1 MAATEATMKLLK
13 LFVTNNLGCVSFNLF
28 SILVFVILP
37 LQCVSGE
44 NDETYISNYDVD
56 ITSQPT
62 YEEILYKNIPKYSYS
77 KAIELNPRDKISK
90 NREKRQVRKNGGDE
104 VFRQLNIPQIDIPF
118 RDMATFVTEAEKS
131 INERLEVLEPKIYQS
146 SARQIPKSPE
156 WFMSASSKIKVIAK
170 NMSRVAL
177 IAEEATKYLAKRYG
191 LNKNEITFG
200 LPLADVRGTKL
211 STLCQIKVDFPCQP
225 GKYRAYNGYCNNVQN
240 PNWGVSNRRYLRYLP
255 PEYADGISV
264 PRQKK
269 DGSFL
274 KSPREIS
281 VAVHTDEDRPHPHLM
296 IISAVWGQFIQHDVS
311 HTPQMAG
318 YLGQRLKCCNV
329 KFEDFHPECYPI
341 KVSENDPF
349 YKEFDLQ
356 CQEYARSA
364 TASRTGCTLG
374 PREQI
379 NQVTSFIDGSTIY
392 GSSKS
397 EAEELRTFSKGQMK
411 IQRDPSG
418 DELLPADDNDLD
430 CRMHES
436 KKCFKAGDVRVNEH
450 PSIAALHTLWLRQ
463 HNRVARELT
472 DINPHWNDEQTYQ
485 ETRRIV
491 GAQIQHIT
499 YSEFLPVILGKEAMD
514 HYNLVPQPMGF
525 FNGYDINTNPGTANS
540 VSTAAFRFITSL
552 LPDII
557 QYYGG
562 NGRRVKTETFGESF
576 YKPDDLYQ
584 SGMLDH
590 IFRGLI
596 KNHAQAE
603 DIHVGAEMTNK
614 MFVDKKTNGF
624 GLDLVA
630 QIIQQGRDHGL
641 PSYKEWR
648 KFCGLPTLRRF
659 DDLRDVMSS
668 GSVSTLRKAYGNI
681 EDIDLFTGGLA
692 EVPTK
697 GAVVGPTFACL
708 LGRQMFYYKTGDRYW
723 YENDIPPSS
732 FTREQLNEIRK
743 VTLAHVICENIN
755 SIDFVQPN
763 VFLETDPFLNALMPC
778 RGETIIQKMNL
789 NSWATAS
796 PRFIVPD
803 NMLLDAIERAKR
815 DVSVIKD
822 MEWNLWN
829 TGQTADPKSPSGSSY
844 GFMKPKVQAAEIS
857 NSSYV
862 LQFASRRFLDR
873 LLGGEE
879 GKRANRQLKD
889 AEFGNKG
896 IGNLRELMDVLPNI
910 DVSDVMEIP
919 KGKSCFQKNAALN
932 TFKYLFTVF
941 TRL

>member
-1 MAATEATMKLLK
+1 M
-13 LFVTNNLGCVSFNLF
+13 
-28 SILVFVILP
+28 
-37 LQCVSGE
+37 
-44 NDETYISNYDVD
+44 
-56 ITSQPT
+56 
-62 YEEILYKNIPKYSYS
+62 
-77 KAIELNPRDKISK
+77 
-90 NREKRQVRKNGGDE
+90 
-104 VFRQLNIPQIDIPF
+104 
-118 RDMATFVTEAEKS
+118 
-131 INERLEVLEPKIYQS
+131 
-146 SARQIPKSPE
+146 
-156 WFMSASSKIKVIAK
+156 
-170 NMSRVAL
+170 
-177 IAEEATKYLAKRYG
+177 
-191 LNKNEITFG
+191 
-200 LPLADVRGTKL
+200 
-211 STLCQIKVDFPCQP
+211 
-225 GKYRAYNGYCNNVQN
+225 QN

-296 IISAVWGQFIQHDVS
+296 IIAAVWGQFIQHDVS

-341 KVSENDPF
+341 KVSEDDPF
-349 YKEFDLQ
+349 YKNFDLQ

-397 EAEELRTFSKGQMK
+397 EAEELRTFTRGQMK
-411 IQRDPSG
+411 IQRDPNG

-430 CRMHES
+430 CRMNNR
-436 KKCFKAGDVRVNEH
+436 KCFKAGDVRVNEH
-450 PSIAALHTLWLRQ
+450 PSMAALHTLWLRQ
-463 HNRVARELT
+463 HNRIARELT

-552 LPDII
+552 LPKVI

-614 MFVDKKTNGF
+614 MFVESKTNGF

-648 KFCGLPTLRRF
+648 KFCGLPNIRRF
-659 DDLRDVMSS
+659 DDLRDVMSA
-668 GSVSTLRKAYGNI
+668 GSVQTLRRAYGNI

-732 FTREQLNEIRK
+732 FSREQLNEIRK

-778 RGETIIQKMNL
+778 RGDTIIQKMNL

-919 KGKSCFQKNAALN
+919 KGIRCI
-932 TFKYLFTVF
+932 
-941 TRL
+941 